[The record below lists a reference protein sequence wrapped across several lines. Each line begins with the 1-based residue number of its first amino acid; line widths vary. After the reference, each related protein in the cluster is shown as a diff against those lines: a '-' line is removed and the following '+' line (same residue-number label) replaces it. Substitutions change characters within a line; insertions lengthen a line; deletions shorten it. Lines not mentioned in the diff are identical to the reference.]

1 MIPILYD
8 KTETAFTTNG
18 LGRLSDCVRCIVKE
32 QRNGVYECE
41 FDYPIDGV
49 HFDDITIGRII
60 ACTHDDYGDVQP
72 FDIYAKSEPINGL
85 VTFNAHH
92 ISYRLNEITVKPFSA
107 SSCAAALANISS
119 YSVSTNPFTFWT
131 DKTTTA
137 DYLSDVPR
145 LARNMLGGEENSIL
159 DVFGTGEYEFDK
171 FTVKFHASRGTDT
184 DVSIRY
190 GKNLVSFENDYDA
203 SDEYTAVVPY
213 WKGSVS
219 EDGTTYD
226 VVETLPEWYI
236 SSGNTGD
243 SGREIYAPLD
253 LSSEFQEPPT
263 ENDLRA
269 AATSRLNA
277 SNGWLPNQTVKV
289 DFVQL
294 WQTDEYKEYAPLQR
308 VRLCD
313 TVGVFVP
320 MYNMSLR
327 AKVIEV
333 QYNVLLDRY
342 DSMTLGDKPTSYAS
356 MITKQ
361 AAESVAGAIDSAK
374 QNVTTAYQAAIDYAT
389 AKIKGGMGGYVVTNV
404 NADGQPIEL
413 CVTDNLD
420 LSQAQNIWR
429 WNLGGLGHSS
439 NGYNGTYDT
448 AITQDGKI
456 NADFITT
463 GHLSANYIQGGT
475 LTLGGLDN
483 QYGVLQLKNDSNI
496 TTGSWDKN
504 GLFTTSTNIG
514 TMANTYYPYTN
525 MGAGKL
531 TFGKYDGVTRTA
543 GAYFQGPTAQ
553 NADAGQLFLYGTTFS
568 TYLSSYIMFMRTSGG
583 TSSSMATFDMSNNS
597 ITLNTGTLSL
607 WSSSSASI
615 TIGGH
620 QGVGTGQT
628 VYIPAGIGT
637 GGVVSSY
644 YTWKI
649 RSGVLC
655 AN

>member
-1 MIPILYD
+1 MIPILYE
-8 KTETAFTTNG
+8 KTETTFTTNG
-18 LGRLSDCVRCIVKE
+18 LGRLSDCVRCVITE

-60 ACTHDDYGDVQP
+60 ACTHDDYGDIQP

-107 SSCAAALANISS
+107 SSCAAALANIDS

-253 LSSEFQEPPT
+253 LSSEFQEPPA

-294 WQTDEYKEYAPLQR
+294 WQTDEYKNYAPLQR

-342 DSMTLGDKPTSYAS
+342 DSMTLGDKPTSYAATIS
-356 MITKQ
+356 KQ
-361 AAESVAGAIDSAK
+361 FDSKVESVAAEFRSVPSAIESAVD
-374 QNVTTAYQAAIDYAT
+374 NATTLIR
-389 AKIKGGMGGYVVTNV
+389 GGTGGYVVTNV

-420 LSQAQNIWR
+420 LNQAQNIWR

-448 AITQDGKI
+448 AMTQDGKI

-463 GHLSANYIQGGT
+463 GTMTANRIQGGT
-475 LTLGGLDN
+475 LTLGGYDNQNGVMEIKNSSGTTTAEFKASGITLN
-483 QYGVLQLKNDSNI
+483 QYGSLFSLGITSNSVTPYALLNSGGIEFGTLDSSHVRTQKGKIWLASTGISIKAEGSAYMYGESSGLGYKSGNSYI
-496 TTGSWDKN
+496 TTI
-504 GLFTTSTNIG
+504 TTS
-514 TMANTYYPYTN
+514 ANYTHVQ
-525 MGAGKL
+525 GK
-531 TFGKYDGVTRTA
+531 
-543 GAYFQGPTAQ
+543 
-553 NADAGQLFLYGTTFS
+553 TTTIS
-568 TYLSSYIMFMRTSGG
+568 G
-583 TSSSMATFDMSNNS
+583 TSSLS
-597 ITLNTGTLSL
+597 ISV
-607 WSSSSASI
+607 A
-615 TIGGH
+615 GH
-620 QGVGTGQT
+620 VGSGTGQK
-628 VYIPAGIGT
+628 VIIPASLGS
-637 GGVVSSY
+637 GGYVSSS
-644 YTWKI
+644 YTFYL
-649 RSGVLC
+649 RSGILC
-655 AN
+655 NN